1 MKKTILA
8 LLLVFSLIILAGC
21 GNTDKPDG
29 DKLRVAMV
37 SDTVGTEQFILQAV
51 NALKDSAAKNDFEY
65 TVMETSDSSMYL
77 EKGQAAAEEGYDLV
91 IGVGWA
97 AAEPFSE
104 IADQYPDTHFAVID
118 ALATNENVTSIGY
131 NESEGAYILG
141 AMAATAFADDNTF
154 GHISS
159 FQNYASYKY
168 RWGFEQGLLSVNPN
182 AKVIVNFTDSF
193 SDTTKVYEFA
203 QQQFAAGA
211 NFIMGG
217 VAASANQG
225 LYQAALEKANDDR
238 HIYTSGLSVDQ
249 TTADNPYLV
258 LGLLKNTGDTT
269 NFIIDNYLAG
279 TLDRGPIVL
288 GVKENGFGVY
298 HITKEMG
305 YINTD
310 IVTDEV
316 IAAGN
321 AAKDKIVSGE
331 LKLVAPS
338 E

>member
-1 MKKTILA
+1 MKKIILSLA
-8 LLLVFSLIILAGC
+8 LVFSLLVLAGC
-21 GNTDKPDG
+21 ESTDKKD
-29 DKLRVAMV
+29 DEKYKVAMV

-51 NALKDSAAKNDFEY
+51 NALKASAEKNGFEH

-131 NESEGAYILG
+131 NEAEGAYILG
-141 AMAATAFADDNTF
+141 VMAATAFPEDDVF
-154 GHISS
+154 GHVSS

-168 RWGFEQGLLSVNPN
+168 RWGYEQGLKSVNPDVR
-182 AKVIVNFTDSF
+182 VIYNFTDSF

-217 VAASANQG
+217 VAAAANEG
-225 LYQAALEKANDDR
+225 LYQAALEKADDAR

-249 TTADNPYLV
+249 TKESNPYLI
-258 LGLLKNTGDTT
+258 LGLLKNTGTT
-269 NFIIDNYLAG
+269 TDYIIDNFLAG
-279 TLDRGPIVL
+279 TLEKGPLTL

-298 HITKEMG
+298 HITETME
-305 YINTD
+305 YINKE

-331 LKLVAPS
+331 LELIAPS